1 MNRLGSRAA
10 KVFPVVALCAMLIGC
25 GGSQGHGQHTAQPT
39 PTPPVGS
46 LDTLGTGSSTPA
58 PTGTTPPSAL
68 ATSAAP
74 SPTAD
79 PGRTEDDARYTV
91 RRYLSRWIGQP
102 LQPDDTEGRFP
113 LVCAGSVLAA
123 NPGKLTGTLSF
134 DNDRMTARR
143 IGDTGAEVTVPV
155 TNSATVTTVRTFTLR
170 AAAQGY
176 CIEDIIN

>member
-1 MNRLGSRAA
+1 MA
-10 KVFPVVALCAMLIGC
+10 VGC
-25 GGSQGHGQHTAQPT
+25 GQSQSHAHHTAQPT

-46 LDTLGTGSSTPA
+46 LDTLGTGTSTPA
-58 PTGTTPPSAL
+58 TTAPAPTSAL

-74 SPTAD
+74 SPAVQ
-79 PGRTEDDARYTV
+79 PSLTEDDARYTV

-102 LQPDDTEGRFP
+102 LQPDDTEGRYP

-123 NPGKLTGTLSF
+123 NPGRLTGTMSF

-176 CIEDIIN
+176 CIDDIIN